1 MNFGSLLSPETFEFF
16 ARYLLAGYVVIFV
29 RSAFVMGLRP
39 KPAELLIE
47 AIILSLIVQFIVYV
61 LAAVYGSVVV
71 ANASGHDLPEWI
83 TAPPDILKLVA
94 IVIVVPTGLGW
105 TLGRFLKSDW
115 RNGLLRRL
123 SLPVIHPVQRAHDF
137 AFGDN
142 RAPGLVEVTF
152 NDGTKIGGWFGEKSL
167 AASDDGRSD
176 LYLERAYIIDTS
188 GTWRE
193 PSHSRAILIN
203 LRDVR
208 SIEFLME
215 AKAEDGP
222 EGENDR

>member
-1 MNFGSLLSPETFEFF
+1 M
-16 ARYLLAGYVVIFV
+16 LAGYVVIFV

-39 KPAELLIE
+39 KPAEILIE

-61 LAAVYGSVVV
+61 LAAFYGSVVI
-71 ANASGHDLPEWI
+71 ASLSEHDLPDWLVD
-83 TAPPDILKLVA
+83 PPDILHLVF
-94 IVIVVPTGLGW
+94 IVLVVPTGLGW
-105 TLGRFLKSDW
+105 TLRLFLRSDW

-142 RAPGLVEVTF
+142 RAPGLVEITF

-167 AASDDGRSD
+167 AASDDSRSD
-176 LYLERAYIIDTS
+176 LYLERAYIIDKN
-188 GTWRE
+188 GTWHE
-193 PSHSRAILIN
+193 PSHRRAILLN

-208 SIEFLME
+208 SVEFLME
-215 AKAEDGP
+215 EKAEDGP